1 LNKTKVWRLSL
12 ALIFAFGWLLSTPT
26 EAHPDDPITVAE
38 QEIVKLNNKLED
50 LAYKEKLSELID
62 ISENKLSYA
71 KNARQIKNSALE
83 SHEDS
88 IEAEELAIDAKNLAQ
103 SNVDGQTAVVST
115 ALTNKNNAQDALDIA
130 NLNVATTQENMQASD
145 GQGLQYTVYTLVRQ
159 NGVAVPGE
167 ETGCYG
173 TLNVAS
179 MQPGPSTCGRT
190 ENFIVKFTGQIVVP
204 SHWTTTRFAGFTD
217 DGFKMYVNG
226 QLATSQWIEQG
237 SNWSP
242 FTPYYDVTE
251 DKTLDVEIWWYN
263 GGGPGY
269 YHLGWAIP
277 GGWSGAGCDYTGGW
291 GVDFSCDL
299 DSFSSGPGA
308 TQEQINAYNQAV
320 QAKAQAQAVYNDKSS
335 IYSQEVQVL
344 AQLNQNLT
352 TATQNL
358 TTAQENLTN
367 ALNAKNNAIE
377 TYNQS
382 IVDLNASID
391 DAWKYYYEQS
401 EREVL
406 AALALA
412 AANQPTP
419 EPSPEPSPEPTEEQ
433 TPEPSPEPSPDPS
446 ESPSEPDTDPIE
458 PTPTPTPDPTPE
470 PSPEPSEGVTDP
482 SEEIVEEEPEVVT
495 PEEPSLPEPET
506 LPEEPGK
513 PEDLSGMIANLTNKD
528 NILSLTVEQKSVLAN
543 TLGIKTEEIKL
554 LAQIAQEN
562 TSVAEALSTFE
573 NRASENTES
582 VMPYTLADAVTEVQT
597 EALLSDPVAFLT
609 DIDFEK
615 LSSPSEWGKDMTDD
629 QREKAQEVIV
639 PVIIASNIVAAAMT
653 RRK

>member
-1 LNKTKVWRLSL
+1 MNKTKVWRLSL

-50 LAYKEKLSELID
+50 LAYKEKLAELID
-62 ISENKLSYA
+62 ISKNKLSYA
-71 KNARQIKNSALE
+71 KNAREIRNSALE

-88 IEAEELAIDAKNLAQ
+88 IKAKQLAIDAKTLAQ

-130 NLNVATTQENMQASD
+130 NLNLSTTQQNLNNA
-145 GQGLQYTVYTLVRQ
+145 GTQGLAYTVYYLTRAF
-159 NGVAVPGE
+159 GDIAVTAG
-167 ETGCYG
+167 ETGCRG
-173 TLNVAS
+173 VLTSSS
-179 MQPGPSTCGRT
+179 MYPGPATCYRY
-190 ENFIVKFTGQIVVP
+190 ENFIVKLTGKITVP
-204 SHWTTTRFAGFTD
+204 QSWSSTYFAGYTD
-217 DGFKMYVNG
+217 DGFRMYVNG
-226 QLATSQWIEQG
+226 ALATDQWIEQG
-237 SNWSP
+237 ATWSP
-242 FTPYYDVTE
+242 YTPVYDTTE

-263 GGGPGY
+263 GGGPGSF
-269 YHLGWAIP
+269 HIGWAIP
-277 GGWSGAGCDYTGGW
+277 GGWTG
-291 GVDFSCDL
+291 VYPSAM
-299 DSFSSGPGA
+299 SSGPGP
-308 TQEQINAYNQAV
+308 TQQEINAYNQAV

-335 IYSQEVQVL
+335 IYSQKVQVL

-358 TTAQENLTN
+358 TTAQQNLTN
-367 ALNAKNNAIE
+367 ALNAKNNAIG

-401 EREVL
+401 QREVL

-412 AANQPTP
+412 AANQPT
-419 EPSPEPSPEPTEEQ
+419 PEPSPEPTEEQ

-597 EALLSDPVAFLT
+597 EALLSDPIAFLT

>member
-1 LNKTKVWRLSL
+1 MNKTKVWRLSL